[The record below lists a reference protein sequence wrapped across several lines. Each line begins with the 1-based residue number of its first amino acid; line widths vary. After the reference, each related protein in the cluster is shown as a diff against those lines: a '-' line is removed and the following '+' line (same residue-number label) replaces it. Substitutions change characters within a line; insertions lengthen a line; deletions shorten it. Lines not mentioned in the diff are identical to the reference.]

1 MCLDFLLELVL
12 EIMNKIIKK
21 YIFLFIIKFKFNN
34 MKIYDF
40 SKHNLNDLPLISENN
55 LFEYVLNYNNISE
68 INNIPFSCEKLSI
81 NNNKINKINFNQFD
95 NKNLQLKFFD
105 VSFNKLISLN
115 GFNNFINLCE
125 LNLSNNFLN
134 DDELKNLSKLN
145 LLKNLNL
152 SNNNLKS
159 NEICKLIS
167 NLNSI
172 EKINLNNN
180 NIEYLNF
187 NNKCENLLQLEID
200 NNKINKIIF
209 NKESLI
215 NLIYLSLNSNKISEI
230 NSINNLFNLEY
241 FSIIENELIQLN
253 INNLN
258 NLKLLQAKNNLLNNF
273 LLSNNLKLI
282 QYIEISYNNLISFK
296 IEGEH
301 KFLKNLIVDNNKLN
315 NIEINNNFF
324 FENIEFI
331 DLSNNNFNSIDFI
344 KFFNNVQRINLSFN
358 NLNNLNEIISI
369 FKQFKFLKEL
379 NLIDNNFNKN
389 YYNINVVPNEIF
401 NNLNDYFSNI
411 NVKNLNQKEI
421 INYRNFIIF
430 NINNLAYLDMIGINE
445 EEKNNAIN
453 NNNLNNFNYKTL
465 INNSEKNNNNIN
477 NNNLKENDSIN
488 NNSSLNFNFKNVYQ
502 KNKIFNNNNNNL
514 INFNNNNNNL
524 LLEKFNNSINSKNFS
539 ISLNSSLNKNDNNS
553 NYENNNNNNYIY
565 INYDS
570 SNKENII
577 DENEKNNIYKLLKQT
592 LINICDNNG
601 FIIYNDFYN
610 LFLELNNIYQIQTYF
625 KDINKDIKNLI
636 KNSLLPNKFHIR
648 DLSKILKLNKYD
660 KMYLQIFKML
670 KENPN
675 IISKSLQIS
684 QAINNNIDNNNNN
697 NNNDKLK
704 IIFQNNNNNININ
717 TNSIQNNNIKNNNE
731 YELLNN
737 RILKTPL
744 LTENHINN
752 IKNIKI
758 NNDNNNNFDDDE
770 ENILINK
777 KKCFNFLYQSNSEL
791 QEKIDINN
799 ISFMMNFLYFINH
812 VDFPIKYS
820 EINQTFLISISNE
833 EKEYKFIKSF
843 ISNFN
848 ITQFELNKW
857 YCYEYYS
864 QVFNNIDYAEFLF
877 ENKIL
882 FFYSYYNEIVDNF
895 FNDIYQIKEEFLMIE
910 ENPCNLIDKKLN
922 INKIV
927 MYTLIQKKCFM
938 NFNNENELIDNIV
951 YNQNDDKFYFKNPF
965 DWIGSLS
972 NNYNTKNI
980 NNSNEK
986 KSNINIL
993 VPIYV
998 IDIYNNDEE

>member
-1 MCLDFLLELVL
+1 
-12 EIMNKIIKK
+12 
-21 YIFLFIIKFKFNN
+21 

-40 SKHNLNDLPLISENN
+40 SKHNLNDLPLIAENN
-55 LFEYVLNYNNISE
+55 LFEYVLNNNNINE

-81 NNNKINKINFNQFD
+81 NNNKITKINFNSFE

-125 LNLSNNFLN
+125 LNLSNNFLK
-134 DDELKNLSKLN
+134 DEELKNLSKLN

-187 NNKCENLLQLEID
+187 NNKCETLLQLEID

-241 FSIIENELIQLN
+241 FSCIENELINLN

-301 KFLKNLIVDNNKLN
+301 KNLKNLIVDNNKLN
-315 NIEINNNFF
+315 NIEINFF

-331 DLSNNNFNSIDFI
+331 DLSNNNFNSIDFM

-358 NLNNLNEIISI
+358 NLNNLMEIISM
-369 FKQFKFLKEL
+369 FKNFKCLKEL

-389 YYNINVVPNEIF
+389 FYNINVVPNEIF
-401 NNLNDYFSNI
+401 NNLNDYFSNK
-411 NVKNLNQKEI
+411 NVKNLNQKQI
-421 INYRNFIIF
+421 INYRNLIIF

-445 EEKNNAIN
+445 EEKNNALNSN
-453 NNNLNNFNYKTL
+453 NNLNNLNNFNYKTL
-465 INNSEKNNNNIN
+465 INNSEKKNNNINNNNN

-488 NNSSLNFNFKNVYQ
+488 NNSSLNFNFKGVYQ
-502 KNKIFNNNNNNL
+502 KNKIFNNNNNNNNL

-539 ISLNSSLNKNDNNS
+539 ISLSSSLNKNINDNNS
-553 NYENNNNNNYIY
+553 NYENNNNYIY

-577 DENEKNNIYKLLKQT
+577 NENEKNNIYKLLKQT

-610 LFLELNNIYQIQTYF
+610 LFLELNNIYQIQTFF

-717 TNSIQNNNIKNNNE
+717 TNSIQNNEIKNNNK
-731 YELLNN
+731 YELLDN

-758 NNDNNNNFDDDE
+758 NNDNNNFEDEE

-927 MYTLIQKKCFM
+927 MYTLIQKKCFDNI
-938 NFNNENELIDNIV
+938 NFNNNENELIDNIV

-972 NNYNTKNI
+972 NNTKNI
-980 NNSNEK
+980 NNNSNEN

>member
-1 MCLDFLLELVL
+1 
-12 EIMNKIIKK
+12 
-21 YIFLFIIKFKFNN
+21 

-453 NNNLNNFNYKTL
+453 NNNNNLNNFNYKTL
-465 INNSEKNNNNIN
+465 INNSEKNNNNNINNNNINNN

-488 NNSSLNFNFKNVYQ
+488 NNSSLNFNFKGVYQ

-514 INFNNNNNNL
+514 INFNNNNNL

-625 KDINKDIKNLI
+625 KDINKDIKNII

-717 TNSIQNNNIKNNNE
+717 TNSIQNNNIKNNE

-758 NNDNNNNFDDDE
+758 NNNDNNNNFDDDE

>member
-1 MCLDFLLELVL
+1 
-12 EIMNKIIKK
+12 
-21 YIFLFIIKFKFNN
+21 

-40 SKHNLNDLPLISENN
+40 SKHNLNELPLISENN
-55 LFEYVLNYNNISE
+55 LFEYILNYNSISE

-81 NNNKINKINFNQFD
+81 NNNKITAINFNSFE

-105 VSFNKLISLN
+105 ISFNKLISLN
-115 GFNNFINLCE
+115 GFNNFINLNE

-134 DDELKNLSKLN
+134 DEELKNLSKLH

-159 NEICKLIS
+159 SEICKILS
-167 NLNSI
+167 QLNSI

-187 NNKCENLLQLEID
+187 NDKCETLLQLEID

-209 NKESLI
+209 NKGSLI
-215 NLIYLSLNSNKISEI
+215 NLIYLSLNSNKIQEI

-241 FSIIENELIQLN
+241 FSCIENELNELN

-273 LLSNNLKLI
+273 ILSNNLQLI
-282 QYIEISYNNLISFK
+282 QYIEISFNNLISFK

-301 KFLKNLIVDNNKLN
+301 KYLKNLIVDNNKLN
-315 NIEINNNFF
+315 NIEIIKINNNNNIF

-331 DLSNNNFNSIDFI
+331 DLSNNNINSINFI
-344 KFFNNVQRINLSFN
+344 QFFYNVQRINLAFN
-358 NLNNLNEIISI
+358 NLNNLMEIISI
-369 FKQFKFLKEL
+369 LKNFKFLKEL

-389 YYNINVVPNEIF
+389 FYNINVVPNEIF
-401 NNLNDYFSNI
+401 NNLNDYFSNN
-411 NVKNLNQKEI
+411 NVKNLNQKQI
-421 INYRNFIIF
+421 INYRNLIIF
-430 NINNLAYLDMIGINE
+430 NINNLAYLDMIGIND
-445 EEKNNAIN
+445 EEKNKAFN
-453 NNNLNNFNYKTL
+453 N
-465 INNSEKNNNNIN
+465 NNNNIN
-477 NNNLKENDSIN
+477 LNNINNKTLINISEKKNNINFNNINNIKDNDSIN
-488 NNSSLNFNFKNVYQ
+488 NNSSLNFNFKGVYQ
-502 KNKIFNNNNNNL
+502 KNKIFNNNNT
-514 INFNNNNNNL
+514 IHFNNNNF

-539 ISLNSSLNKNDNNS
+539 ISLNSSLNNNNNNNS
-553 NYENNNNNNYIY
+553 NIDNNNNNYIY
-565 INYDS
+565 INCDS
-570 SNKENII
+570 TKKDKII

-610 LFLELNNIYQIQTYF
+610 LFLELNNIYQIQIYF
-625 KDINKDIKNLI
+625 KEINKDIKNLI

-648 DLSKILKLNKYD
+648 ELSKILKLNKYD

-697 NNNDKLK
+697 NDKLK

-717 TNSIQNNNIKNNNE
+717 TNNGTIQNNDIKNKQ

-744 LTENHINN
+744 LTDNHINN
-752 IKNIKI
+752 IKNIKL
-758 NNDNNNNFDDDE
+758 NNNNKLNNDDNNNNFEEEE
-770 ENILINK
+770 ENNNILANK

-799 ISFMMNFLYFINH
+799 LSFMMNFLYFINH

-820 EINQTFLISISNE
+820 ESNQTFLISISNE

-843 ISNFN
+843 INNFN
-848 ITQFELNKW
+848 ITKFELNKW

-910 ENPCNLIDKKLN
+910 ENPCNLIDKNLSV
-922 INKIV
+922 NKIV
-927 MYTLIQKKCFM
+927 MYTLIQKKV
-938 NFNNENELIDNIV
+938 FNNINSDENDLIDNIV
-951 YNQNDDKFYFKNPF
+951 YNQNDDKFYFRNPF

-972 NNYNTKNI
+972 SNFNSKNL
-980 NNSNEK
+980 NDLNEK